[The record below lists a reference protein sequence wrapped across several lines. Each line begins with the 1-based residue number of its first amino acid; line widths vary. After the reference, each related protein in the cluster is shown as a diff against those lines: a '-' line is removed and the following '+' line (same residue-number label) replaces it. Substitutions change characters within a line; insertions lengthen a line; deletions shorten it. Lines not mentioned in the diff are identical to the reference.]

1 MSLIWT
7 AEQAAAIHRHAE
19 AGYPDEICGLLVG
32 ERGGAGGGDKIVREV
47 VPAENAWQ
55 DLGERRRRFLISPE
69 RFMAEERRARERGW
83 EILGFYHS
91 HPDHEARPSETDRD
105 FAWPIYSYLIQ
116 EVRGGRAADLA
127 SWVLED
133 DRSGYAREEIVTSD
147 G

>member
-1 MSLIWT
+1 MPLIWT
-7 AEQAAAIHRHAE
+7 AEQAAAIRRHGE
-19 AGYPDEICGLLVG
+19 AGYPDEICGLLIG
-32 ERGGAGGGDKIVREV
+32 ERGGTGSGDKLVREV
-47 VPAENAWQ
+47 VPAENAWE
-55 DLGERRRRFLISPE
+55 DLGERRRRFLISPDL
-69 RFMAEERRARERGW
+69 FMAEERRARGRGW

-105 FAWPIYSYLIQ
+105 FAWPTYSYVIQ

-133 DRSGYAREEIVTSD
+133 DRAGYAREEIVTSD